1 MRKRSMVVRRVAP
14 CGLLIVVVLLASGGP
29 ARAGQV
35 QSSGPSADT
44 AAEASGTTQA
54 QSGPKVVEEGL
65 FPKSFK
71 IPGTDLSLAV
81 GGYVKVDFIQ
91 DFSGIGDA
99 YEFKTNTIPLEGSA
113 GADQSGRT
121 TIHARETRFNL
132 DLRSSGTG
140 RHHFRAF
147 VEGDFFGDNNA
158 FRLRHGY
165 GEFGPLLGGQT
176 WSTFQDIS
184 ARGLTIDFEGP
195 DGEVFVRQA
204 MIRFTHRIDD
214 HWSFAVAA
222 ENPTPQFAVPGA
234 LTGSARASMP
244 DIPAYVRYQRGG
256 GHVQVAGLVRQLRF
270 DGTGDSDDVTAAGW
284 GLNTTFALPLKAGYQ
299 LLGQFAIGEGTGRY
313 IEGLSGQNMDAVFT
327 STGSLE
333 GIRTQSGN
341 LGYIHK
347 WSPTV
352 KSGINF
358 STSFVED
365 DVLLPSTAIDRLMDI
380 RGNVIWT
387 PYRLVDIGGELL
399 WGERRNKNGASGD
412 AWRFQF
418 AVIYRL
424 N

>member
-1 MRKRSMVVRRVAP
+1 MMYIRFVLPAA
-14 CGLLIVVVLLASGGP
+14 LIGALATGSPSWARQAQTGGP
-29 ARAGQV
+29 AGAAPAPAAG
-35 QSSGPSADT
+35 GG
-44 AAEASGTTQA
+44 EKA
-54 QSGPKVVEEGL
+54 QPAGPKIVEEGL
-65 FPKSFK
+65 FPKSIK
-71 IPGTDLSLAV
+71 IPGTDLSLAI

-99 YEFKTNTIPLEGSA
+99 YEFKVNSIPVEGSA
-113 GADQSGRT
+113 AADQSGRT

-132 DLRSSGTG
+132 DLRSNGTG

-158 FRLRHGY
+158 FRMRHAY
-165 GEFGPLLGGQT
+165 GEFGPILGGQT

-204 MIRFTHRIDD
+204 MIRFTHKIDE
-214 HWSFAVAA
+214 HWWVAVAA
-222 ENPTPQFAVPGA
+222 ENPSPQFAVPSD

-244 DIPAYVRYQRGG
+244 DIPGYVRYQRGA

-270 DGTGDSDDVTAAGW
+270 DGTGDADDATTAGW
-284 GLNTTFALPLKAGYQ
+284 GLNTTFVLPLRAGYQ

-313 IEGLSGQNMDAVFT
+313 IEGVSGQNLDAVLM
-327 STGSLE
+327 STGSLQ

-341 LGYIHK
+341 LGYIHR
-347 WSPTV
+347 WSATV
-352 KSGINF
+352 KSGLNF
-358 STSFVED
+358 STSYVED
-365 DVLLPSTAIDRLMDI
+365 DAALPATAIDRLMDV
-380 RGNVIWT
+380 RGNVVWT

-424 N
+424 S

>member
-1 MRKRSMVVRRVAP
+1 MRATCVV
-14 CGLLIVVVLLASGGP
+14 CVLLLMAAQAG
-29 ARAGQV
+29 AGQG
-35 QSSGPSADT
+35 QTGQT
-44 AAEASGTTQA
+44 AGDEAGQA
-54 QSGPKVVEEGL
+54 VPQPGPKVVEEGL
-65 FPKSFK
+65 FPKSIA
-71 IPGTDLSLAV
+71 IPGTDLSLGI

-99 YEFKTNTIPLEGSA
+99 YEFKTNTIPVEGSA
-113 GADQSGRT
+113 AANQSGRT

-132 DLRSSGTG
+132 DLRSNGTG
-140 RHHFRAF
+140 TRHFRAF
-147 VEGDFFGDNNA
+147 VEGDFFGDGNA
-158 FRLRHGY
+158 FRMRHAY

-204 MIRFTHRIDD
+204 MIRVTHKLDA
-214 HWSFAVAA
+214 HWTVAVAA
-222 ENPTPQFAVPGA
+222 ENPTPQFAVPGNLA
-234 LTGSARASMP
+234 GSARAAMP
-244 DIPAYVRYQRGG
+244 DIPGFVRYQRGA

-270 DGTGDSDDVTAAGW
+270 DSSNEAVEDTSALGW
-284 GLNTTFALPLKAGYQ
+284 GVNTTFVLPLKAGYQ
-299 LLGQFAIGEGTGRY
+299 LLGQFAIGEGTARY
-313 IEGLSGQNMDAVFT
+313 IEGLSGQNLDAVLA
-327 STGSLE
+327 STGSMQ

-347 WSPTV
+347 WSATV
-352 KSGINF
+352 KSGVSF
-358 STSFVED
+358 STSSVAD
-365 DVLLPSTAIDRLMDI
+365 NAALGATAIDRLMDV
-380 RGNVIWT
+380 RGNLIWT

-424 N
+424 S

>member
-1 MRKRSMVVRRVAP
+1 MTRVVLNG
-14 CGLLIVVVLLASGGP
+14 CLLLIVLLAGAVSATAGQATSGGP
-29 ARAGQV
+29 SNPDPAPPEDG
-35 QSSGPSADT
+35 
-44 AAEASGTTQA
+44 QA
-54 QSGPKVVEEGL
+54 QPAGPKVVEEGL

-71 IPGTDLSLAV
+71 VPGTDLSLGI

-99 YEFKTNTIPLEGSA
+99 YEFKTNTIPVEGSA
-113 GADQSGRT
+113 AADQSGRT
-121 TIHARETRFNL
+121 TIHARETRVNL
-132 DLRSSGTG
+132 DLRSNGTG

-158 FRLRHGY
+158 FRMRHAY
-165 GEFGPLLGGQT
+165 GEFGPILGGQT

-204 MIRFTHRIDD
+204 MIRFTHRIDE

-222 ENPTPQFAVPGA
+222 ENPSPQFAVPSD
-234 LTGSARASMP
+234 LTGSARAAMP
-244 DIPAYVRYQRGG
+244 DIPAYVRYQRGA

-270 DGTGDSDDVTAAGW
+270 DGTGDADDTATTGW
-284 GLNTTFALPLKAGYQ
+284 GLNTTFVFPIREGYQ

-313 IEGLSGQNMDAVFT
+313 IEGVSGQNLDAVLT
-327 STGSLE
+327 STGALQ

-347 WSPTV
+347 WSATV
-352 KSGINF
+352 KSGLNF
-358 STSFVED
+358 STSYVED
-365 DVLLPSTAIDRLMDI
+365 NAALPATAIDRLMDI
-380 RGNVIWT
+380 RGNVVWT

-412 AWRFQF
+412 AWRFQL
-418 AVIYRL
+418 AIIYRL
-424 N
+424 S

>member
-1 MRKRSMVVRRVAP
+1 MTRLRSSS
-14 CGLLIVVVLLASGGP
+14 LSFILAFVIPTADP
-29 ARAGQV
+29 AQAGQAPPAEGDG
-35 QSSGPSADT
+35 QT
-44 AAEASGTTQA
+44 AQA
-54 QSGPKVVEEGL
+54 GPKVVEEGV
-65 FPKSFK
+65 FPKSIK
-71 IPGTDLSLAV
+71 IPGTDLSLGI

-99 YEFKTNTIPLEGSA
+99 YEFKTNSIPVEGSSA
-113 GADQSGRT
+113 AEQSGRT

-132 DLRSSGTG
+132 DLRSNGTG
-140 RHHFRAF
+140 RHRFRAF

-204 MIRFTHRIDD
+204 MIRFTHTIDAN
-214 HWSFAVAA
+214 WTVAVAA
-222 ENPTPQFAVPGA
+222 ENPSPQFAVPGNLA
-234 LTGSARASMP
+234 GSARAAMP
-244 DIPAYVRYQRGG
+244 DIPGYVRYQRGS

-270 DGTGDSDDVTAAGW
+270 DSTSDAADDTATVGW
-284 GLNTTFALPLKAGYQ
+284 GLNTTFVLPIRAGYQ

-313 IEGLSGQNMDAVFT
+313 IEGLSGQNLDALLS
-327 STGSLE
+327 STGSIQ

-341 LGYIHK
+341 LGYIHT
-347 WSPTV
+347 WSATV
-352 KSGINF
+352 KSGLNF
-358 STSFVED
+358 STSYVED
-365 DVLLPSTAIDRLMDI
+365 DAALPSTAIDRLMDV
-380 RGNVIWT
+380 RGNLIWT

-424 N
+424 S

>member
-1 MRKRSMVVRRVAP
+1 MVRRVVP
-14 CGLLIVVVLLASGGP
+14 CGPLVVLLLHLTMASAVAGQGTGGGP
-29 ARAGQV
+29 
-35 QSSGPSADT
+35 SGEPPAD
-44 AAEASGTTQA
+44 AAAVTQGA
-54 QSGPKVVEEGL
+54 PSGPKVVEEGL

-99 YEFKTNTIPLEGSA
+99 YEFKTNSIPVAGSSA
-113 GADQSGRT
+113 ADQSGRT

-132 DLRSSGTG
+132 DLRSNGTG
-140 RHHFRAF
+140 THHFRAF
-147 VEGDFFGDNNA
+147 VEGDFYGDGNA
-158 FRLRHGY
+158 FRMRHAY

-176 WSTFQDIS
+176 WSTFQDIN

-214 HWSFAVAA
+214 HWSVAVAA
-222 ENPTPQFAVPGA
+222 ENPSPQFAVPGN

-270 DGTGDSDDVTAAGW
+270 DGTDDSEDSTTAGW
-284 GLNTTFALPLKAGYQ
+284 GVNTTFVLPVTANYQ
-299 LLGQFAIGEGTGRY
+299 LLGQFAIGDGTARY
-313 IEGLSGQNMDAVFT
+313 IEGLSGQNLDAVLT
-327 STGSLE
+327 STGAMQ
-333 GIRTQSGN
+333 GVRTQSGN
-341 LGYIHK
+341 LAYIHK

-352 KSGINF
+352 KSGLSF
-358 STSFVED
+358 STSFVAD
-365 DVLLPSTAIDRLMDI
+365 DAALSSTTIDRLMDV

-399 WGERRNKNGASGD
+399 WGERRSKSGASGD

-418 AVIYRL
+418 AIIYRL

>member
-1 MRKRSMVVRRVAP
+1 MVRRVTLRGARALA
-14 CGLLIVVVLLASGGP
+14 LLLLAGMP
-29 ARAGQV
+29 AAAGQAPPTGTED
-35 QSSGPSADT
+35 QT
-44 AAEASGTTQA
+44 AQT
-54 QSGPKVVEEGL
+54 GPKVVEEGL
-65 FPKSFK
+65 FPKSIK
-71 IPGTDLSLAV
+71 IPGTDLSLAI

-99 YEFKTNTIPLEGSA
+99 YEFKTNTIPVQGSA

-132 DLRSSGTG
+132 DLRSNGTG

-147 VEGDFFGDNNA
+147 VEGDFFGDNNT

-204 MIRFTHRIDD
+204 MIRFTHTLDD
-214 HWSFAVAA
+214 HWSVAVAA
-222 ENPTPQFAVPGA
+222 ENPTPQFAVPST

-256 GHVQVAGLVRQLRF
+256 GHVQVAGLLRQIRF
-270 DGTGDSDDVTAAGW
+270 DGTGDSDDVTTAGW
-284 GLNTTFALPLKAGYQ
+284 GLNTTFVLPLRAGYQ
-299 LLGQFAIGEGTGRY
+299 LLGQFAVGEGTGRY
-313 IEGLSGQNMDAVFT
+313 IEALSGQNLDAVLT
-327 STGSLE
+327 STGSIQ
-333 GIRTQSGN
+333 GIRTQAAN
-341 LGYIHK
+341 VGYIHK
-347 WSPTV
+347 WSDTV
-352 KSGINF
+352 KSGISF
-358 STSFVED
+358 STSYVED
-365 DVLLPSTAIDRLMDI
+365 DAALSSTTIDRLMDV
-380 RGNVIWT
+380 RGNIIWT

-399 WGERRNKNGASGD
+399 WGERRNKSGDSGD